1 MATVTVNV
9 QANTGE
15 ATKDINNL
23 DQALD
28 GADKAAAGLSSSLEQ
43 QEARIKT
50 LGGAINIVGGSVE
63 LLAGSLALTGA
74 LSKEQAEQFQ
84 TAAVG
89 AIAFADGSKRV
100 FEGYKELNEG
110 LAAYGGVAGKA
121 RSLTLALN
129 KAILANPYI
138 AAAVALTA
146 LVSGI
151 IIFTRT
157 SRDEENQND
166 ETTESLNER
175 TAAVKATET
184 AYANAEEKLRAL
196 GINAEASNQSIQD
209 SIDLEEARIRAS
221 IAGRKNEINVIE
233 VGRTAATRRGE
244 EALEQFE
251 AQVALAKARLER
263 DKNALKLLLDAE
275 KLFTTGLGEEQA
287 QRILDQ
293 AEANKTLADARK
305 KEAEDAFDFY
315 ITMLGLGSDFAR
327 DAREQFI
334 ADLDKQNEETFA
346 ATTKSMEDRMKASV
360 NMITTTGKEAG
371 DSTAKVASDT
381 LFANAELAENV
392 VGDSLAAFGSLF
404 SSLAEVTGDGNEEA
418 FEKGKKFKIAEVVT
432 SSIQAAFQAFGAA
445 QQFGPILG
453 PILGAAQVA
462 AIAVA
467 SNKAIGDIRS
477 STFSSPTSPNLSS
490 IGSGGAPG
498 ATAGF
503 GAGLGGGS
511 QTLVTNIPNPEP
523 GPMRAY
529 VVTGDVTN
537 GIEAQSQLERR
548 RTFGPG

>member
-23 DQALD
+23 DKALD
-28 GADKAAAGLSSSLEQ
+28 GADKAAESLSSSLEQ

-121 RSLTLALN
+121 RSVTLALN

-157 SRDEENQND
+157 SRDEEQQNKD
-166 ETTESLNER
+166 TTESLNKR
-175 TAAVKATET
+175 TT
-184 AYANAEEKLRAL
+184 AITNAGVAYKDSAEKLRGL
-196 GINAEASNQSIQD
+196 EINAKFANQSIQD
-209 SIDLEEARIRAS
+209 SIDKEKERIENAIDIDKTELQIFLDARR
-221 IAGRKNEINVIE
+221 
-233 VGRTAATRRGE
+233 RTADQGQDAIDLLELQITNAQAKLKSDKG
-244 EALEQFE
+244 ALT
-251 AQVALAKARLER
+251 
-263 DKNALKLLLDAE
+263 LLLDAE
-275 KLFTTGLGEEQA
+275 KLYTTGISDENA
-287 QRILDQ
+287 KRILDQ
-293 AEANKTLADARK
+293 AETNKALADARK
-305 KEAEDAFDFY
+305 KEAEDAFNFY
-315 ITMLGLGSDFAR
+315 ITMLRQGNDFAR
-327 DAREQFI
+327 EARDEFI
-334 ADLDKQNEETFA
+334 ADLDKENEEAFK
-346 ATTKSMEDRMKASV
+346 ATSKGMKARLEE
-360 NMITTTGKEAG
+360 TTTAIRVVGERSQKEVIKG
-371 DSTAKVASDT
+371 QSDS
-381 LFANAELAENV
+381 LFAYAELAENV
-392 VGDSLAAFGSLF
+392 VGGSVETFGKLFGALADA
-404 SSLAEVTGDGNEEA
+404 TGEGNEEA

-477 STFSSPTSPNLSS
+477 SQFGGTSSPNLSS
-490 IGSGGAPG
+490 IGSGGAP
-498 ATAGF
+498 AQAGF
-503 GAGLGGGS
+503 GAGMGGGS

-523 GPMRAY
+523 GITRAY

-537 GIEAQSQLERR
+537 GIEAQAQLERR

>member
-9 QANTGE
+9 EANTGE

-23 DQALD
+23 DKALD

-175 TAAVKATET
+175 TTAINSVGK

-209 SIDLEEARIRAS
+209 SIDKEKERIENAIDSDNKELQLFLNARR
-221 IAGRKNEINVIE
+221 
-233 VGRTAATRRGE
+233 RTATQGQDAID
-244 EALEQFE
+244 LLE
-251 AQVALAKARLER
+251 AQIANAQAKLKSDKGALT
-263 DKNALKLLLDAE
+263 LLLDAE
-275 KLFTTGLGEEQA
+275 KLFTTGVSDENA
-287 QRILDQ
+287 KRILDQ

-315 ITMLGLGSDFAR
+315 ITMLGLGSDFSR

-346 ATTKSMEDRMKASV
+346 KTNKAMEDRMKASV
-360 NMITTTGKEAG
+360 NMIQTTGKEAG

-490 IGSGGAPG
+490 IGGGGPASTG
-498 ATAGF
+498 LGN
-503 GAGLGGGS
+503 GLGGSS
-511 QTLVTNIPNPEP
+511 QTLVTNIAPPEP
-523 GPMRAY
+523 GITRAY

-537 GIEAQSQLERR
+537 GIEAQAQLERR